1 MKEEQ
6 VTVKVVEDAKETSP
20 QEKEAAVLDAAVKDG
35 DVNPEYGLQKDGV
48 YKVNLDKPPKQKED
62 AVQEQ
67 STNEVSVR
75 DGSETSK
82 EVQEENKEESKE
94 VTGENKQEENNKS
107 NEEEQGQEIE
117 SPIEL
122 VTDEKDSTDETR
134 VDTSAEDADTTEEQ
148 KEVLQETEAQEQIE
162 YPENIQDLVKFM
174 NETGG
179 TLEDY
184 VALNKDYDQF
194 EDMAL
199 LREYY
204 QKTKPHLSIDEIDF
218 LIEDDFSY
226 DKEIDEPNLVKRKEV
241 AFKEAV
247 AQAKKDLEGQ
257 KATYYKEIKAGARLT
272 PEQQK
277 AMDFFNRYNK
287 ESAEQQKITQ
297 SQREVFDNKTKSFFN
312 DQFKGFEYKVGEKRY
327 RFNVK
332 NVNEVKNTQSDIN
345 NFVKRFLNEKNEMND
360 AAGYHKSLFTAMNAD
375 AIANHF
381 YEQGK
386 ADAIKESVKS
396 AKNIKM
402 DPRSSHQEIEAG
414 GIKAKVIS
422 GDNLS
427 GLKLKLKN
435 Y

>member
-1 MKEEQ
+1 MAEKIKAKVIEAEEPSIQEKEEIVQKNAGFDKESGMYKVDLSKPPVTEEEQIKEETDAVPEQSTDEVPVRDESETSGAVQEGNSEEKIEEPSGEEDSDADVRDQEEEIPVIEEIIEDEQTNDDETAVVAEQEEEQ
-6 VTVKVVEDAKETSP
+6 VEPVKET
-20 QEKEAAVLDAAVKDG
+20 
-35 DVNPEYGLQKDGV
+35 
-48 YKVNLDKPPKQKED
+48 
-62 AVQEQ
+62 
-67 STNEVSVR
+67 T
-75 DGSETSK
+75 T
-82 EVQEENKEESKE
+82 KEE
-94 VTGENKQEENNKS
+94 
-107 NEEEQGQEIE
+107 I
-117 SPIEL
+117 
-122 VTDEKDSTDETR
+122 D
-134 VDTSAEDADTTEEQ
+134 
-148 KEVLQETEAQEQIE
+148 
-162 YPENIQDLVKFM
+162 YPENIIDLVKFM

-204 QKTKPHLSIDEIDF
+204 QQSKPQLSLEAIDF

-226 DKEIDEPNLVKRKEV
+226 DKEIDEPKVIKRKEV

-247 AQAKKDLEGQ
+247 ASAKKHLEGQ
-257 KATYYKEIKAGARLT
+257 KSTYYKEIKAGARLT

-277 AMDFFNRYNK
+277 AMDFFNRYNE
-287 ESAEQQKITQ
+287 ESAEQEKITQ
-297 SQREVFDNKTKSFFN
+297 SQRDVFNNKTNSFFN
-312 DQFKGFEYKVGEKRY
+312 NQFKGFEYKVGEKRY

-332 NVNEVKNTQSDIN
+332 NVNEVKETQSDIN
-345 NFVKRFLNEKNEMND
+345 NFAKRFLDKNNVMND
-360 AAGYHKSLFTAMNAD
+360 AAGYHKALFTGMHAD
-375 AIANHF
+375 AIAQHF

-402 DPRSSHQEIEAG
+402 DARSGHQEIQVG

-422 GDNLS
+422 GDNLP

>member
-1 MKEEQ
+1 MAEEI
-6 VTVKVVEDAKETSP
+6 KAKAIEVEEPSL
-20 QEKEAAVLDAAVKDG
+20 QEKEEIV
-35 DVNPEYGLQKDGV
+35 QKKAGFDEESGM
-48 YKVNLDKPPKQKED
+48 YKVDLTQPPVTEEQPKEETD

-67 STNEVSVR
+67 SADEVPVR
-75 DGSETSK
+75 DESETSGEVVE
-82 EVQEENKEESKE
+82 EVQAESQE
-94 VTGENKQEENNKS
+94 PAEQEEQQ
-107 NEEEQGQEIE
+107 EEVILEEI
-117 SPIEL
+117 I
-122 VTDEKDSTDETR
+122 D
-134 VDTSAEDADTTEEQ
+134 EDAETNNTDNAGVEGSTEIADPAPQQE
-148 KEVLQETEAQEQIE
+148 EVLQETEAQEQVD
-162 YPENIQDLVKFM
+162 YPDNIMDLVKFM

-184 VALNKDYDQF
+184 VALNKDYDQL

-204 QKTKPHLSIDEIDF
+204 QQTKPHLSLEEIDF

-226 DKEIDEPNLVKRKEV
+226 DKEIDEPNLIRRKEV

-257 KATYYKEIKAGARLT
+257 KATYYKEIKAGAKLT
-272 PEQQK
+272 PDQQK
-277 AMDFFNRYNK
+277 AVDFFNRYNK
-287 ESAEQQKITQ
+287 ETAEAEKITQ
-297 SQREVFDNKTKSFFN
+297 SQRDVFNNKTNSLFN
-312 DQFKGFEYKVGEKRY
+312 DKFKGFEYKVGEKRY

-332 NVNEVKNTQSDIN
+332 NVNQVKETQSDIN
-345 NFVKRFLNEKNEMND
+345 NFAKRFLDNNNVMND
-360 AAGYHKSLFTAMNAD
+360 AAGYHKALFTAMNAD

-402 DPRSSHQEIEAG
+402 DPRSGHQEIQVG
-414 GIKAKVIS
+414 GVKAKVIS

>member
-1 MKEEQ
+1 MSEKLEAKVIDAEEP
-6 VTVKVVEDAKETSP
+6 SI
-20 QEKEAAVLDAAVKDG
+20 QEKEEIV
-35 DVNPEYGLQKDGV
+35 QKNAGFDEESGV
-48 YKVNLDKPPKQKED
+48 YKVDLSKPPVTEEQPKEETD

-67 STNEVSVR
+67 STDEVPAQDEPKISEKVVEEIRNEEPAGESDADVR
-75 DGSETSK
+75 DT
-82 EVQEENKEESKE
+82 QEEEVVLEELTDEQPNESTNVEEKPVEKVVEVEKTEVKEE
-94 VTGENKQEENNKS
+94 
-107 NEEEQGQEIE
+107 
-117 SPIEL
+117 
-122 VTDEKDSTDETR
+122 
-134 VDTSAEDADTTEEQ
+134 
-148 KEVLQETEAQEQIE
+148 IE

-184 VALNKDYDQF
+184 VALNKDYEKF
-194 EDMAL
+194 EDMSL
-199 LREYY
+199 LHEYY
-204 QKTKPHLSIDEIDF
+204 TRSKPHLSADEINF
-218 LIEDDFSY
+218 LIEDKFSF
-226 DKEIDEPNLVKRKEV
+226 DEEIDEPKDIKRKKL
-241 AFKEAV
+241 AFKEEV
-247 AQAKKDLEGQ
+247 AQAKNHLESQ
-257 KATYYKEIKAGARLT
+257 KSSYYKEIKAGSRLT

-277 AMDFFNRYNK
+277 AMDFFNRYNE
-287 ESAEQQKITQ
+287 ESAEQEKTTQ

-312 DQFKGFEYKVGEKRY
+312 NQFKGFEYNVGDKRY

-386 ADAIKESVKS
+386 SDAIKESVKS

-402 DPRSSHQEIEAG
+402 DPRSSHQEIEVG
-414 GIKAKVIS
+414 GMKAKVIS
-422 GDNLS
+422 GDSTS

>member
-1 MKEEQ
+1 MAEEIQ
-6 VTVKVVEDAKETSP
+6 AKVIDAEEPSI
-20 QEKEAAVLDAAVKDG
+20 QEKEEIV
-35 DVNPEYGLQKDGV
+35 QKNAGFDEESGV
-48 YKVNLDKPPKQKED
+48 YKVDLSKPPVTEEQPKQETD

-67 STNEVSVR
+67 STDEVPVR
-75 DGSETSK
+75 DESETSG
-82 EVQEENKEESKE
+82 EVVEEIQDEETTGKGDADVRDTQEEEIVLEEITDE
-94 VTGENKQEENNKS
+94 QTNNDETAVVAEQ
-107 NEEEQGQEIE
+107 EEEQIE
-117 SPIEL
+117 QVE
-122 VTDEKDSTDETR
+122 
-134 VDTSAEDADTTEEQ
+134 
-148 KEVLQETEAQEQIE
+148 ETEIKEEIE

-184 VALNKDYDQF
+184 VALNKDYEQF
-194 EDMAL
+194 EDMSL
-199 LREYY
+199 LHEYY
-204 QKTKPHLSIDEIDF
+204 TKSKPHLSADEINF
-218 LIEDDFSY
+218 LIEDKFSY
-226 DKEIDEPNLVKRKEV
+226 DEEIDEPKDIKRKKL
-241 AFKEAV
+241 AFKEEV
-247 AQAKKDLEGQ
+247 AQAKNHLEGQ
-257 KATYYKEIKAGARLT
+257 KANYYKEIKAGSRLT

-287 ESAEQQKITQ
+287 ESAEQEKITR

-345 NFVKRFLNEKNEMND
+345 NFVKRFLNEKNEMAD

-402 DPRSSHQEIEAG
+402 DPRSSHQEIEVG
-414 GIKAKVIS
+414 GMKARVIS
-422 GDNLS
+422 GDSTS

>member
-1 MKEEQ
+1 MSEKVE
-6 VTVKVVEDAKETSP
+6 VKVIDAEEPSI
-20 QEKEAAVLDAAVKDG
+20 QEKEEIV
-35 DVNPEYGLQKDGV
+35 QKNAGFDEESGV
-48 YKVNLDKPPKQKED
+48 YKVDLSKPPVTEEQPKEETD

-67 STNEVSVR
+67 STDEVPVQNEPETSEKVVEEIRDEEPTGESNADVR
-75 DGSETSK
+75 DT
-82 EVQEENKEESKE
+82 QEEEVILEE
-94 VTGENKQEENNKS
+94 
-107 NEEEQGQEIE
+107 
-117 SPIEL
+117 
-122 VTDEKDSTDETR
+122 VTDEQTNNDEAP
-134 VDTSAEDADTTEEQ
+134 VVAEQ
-148 KEVLQETEAQEQIE
+148 KEEQIEQVEETEVKEEIE
-162 YPENIQDLVKFM
+162 YPENIQDLVRFM

-184 VALNKDYDQF
+184 VALNKDYEKF
-194 EDMAL
+194 ENMDL
-199 LREYY
+199 LHEYY
-204 QKTKPHLSIDEIDF
+204 TKAKPHLSVDEIAF
-218 LIEDDFSY
+218 LIDDKFSF
-226 DKEIDEPNLVKRKEV
+226 DEEIDDPKDIKRKKL
-241 AFKEAV
+241 AFKEEV
-247 AQAKKDLEGQ
+247 AAAKQHLESQ
-257 KATYYKEIKAGARLT
+257 KSSYYKEIKAGSRLT

-277 AMDFFNRYNK
+277 AMDFFNRYNE
-287 ESAEQQKITQ
+287 ESAEQEKITR

-312 DQFKGFEYKVGEKRY
+312 NQFKGFEYNVGDKRY

-345 NFVKRFLNEKNEMND
+345 NFVKRFLNEKNEMAD

-402 DPRSSHQEIEAG
+402 DPRSSHQEIEVG
-414 GIKAKVIS
+414 GMKARVVS
-422 GDNLS
+422 GDNSS

>member
-1 MKEEQ
+1 MAEKIKAKVIEVEEPSIQEKEEIVQKKAGFDEESGMYKVDLTQPPVTEEEQIKKETDAVPEQSTDEVPVRNESETSGAVQEGNPEEKIEEPSGEEDSNADVRDQEEEIPVIEEIIEDEQTNDDETAVVAEQEEEQ
-6 VTVKVVEDAKETSP
+6 VEPVKET
-20 QEKEAAVLDAAVKDG
+20 
-35 DVNPEYGLQKDGV
+35 
-48 YKVNLDKPPKQKED
+48 
-62 AVQEQ
+62 
-67 STNEVSVR
+67 T
-75 DGSETSK
+75 T
-82 EVQEENKEESKE
+82 KEE
-94 VTGENKQEENNKS
+94 
-107 NEEEQGQEIE
+107 I
-117 SPIEL
+117 
-122 VTDEKDSTDETR
+122 D
-134 VDTSAEDADTTEEQ
+134 
-148 KEVLQETEAQEQIE
+148 
-162 YPENIQDLVKFM
+162 YPENIIDLVKFM

-204 QKTKPHLSIDEIDF
+204 QQSKPHLSLEEIDF

-226 DKEIDEPNLVKRKEV
+226 DKEIDEPKVIKRKEV

-247 AQAKKDLEGQ
+247 ASAKKHLEGQ
-257 KATYYKEIKAGARLT
+257 KSTYYKEIKAGARLT

-277 AMDFFNRYNK
+277 AMDFFNRYNE
-287 ESAEQQKITQ
+287 ESAEQEKITQ
-297 SQREVFDNKTKSFFN
+297 SQREVFNNKTNSLFN
-312 DQFKGFEYKVGEKRY
+312 NQFKGFEYKIGEKRY

-332 NVNEVKNTQSDIN
+332 NVNEVKETQSDIN
-345 NFVKRFLNEKNEMND
+345 NFAKRFLDKNNVMND
-360 AAGYHKSLFTAMNAD
+360 AAGYHKALFTGMHAD
-375 AIANHF
+375 AIAQHF

-402 DPRSSHQEIEAG
+402 DARSGHQEIQVG

-422 GDNLS
+422 GDNLP

>member
-1 MKEEQ
+1 MSEQ
-6 VTVKVVEDAKETSP
+6 VEAKIIDAEEPSI
-20 QEKEAAVLDAAVKDG
+20 QEKEEIV
-35 DVNPEYGLQKDGV
+35 QKNAGFDEESGM
-48 YKVNLDKPPKQKED
+48 YKVDLSKPPVTEEQPKEETD

-67 STNEVSVR
+67 STDEVPVQDEPETSGEVVEEIQDEEPTGESNEDVR
-75 DGSETSK
+75 DT
-82 EVQEENKEESKE
+82 QEEIVLEEITDEQTNDDETAVVADQKEEQ
-94 VTGENKQEENNKS
+94 V
-107 NEEEQGQEIE
+107 EQVE
-117 SPIEL
+117 
-122 VTDEKDSTDETR
+122 
-134 VDTSAEDADTTEEQ
+134 
-148 KEVLQETEAQEQIE
+148 ETEVKEEIE
-162 YPENIQDLVKFM
+162 YPENIMDLVKFM

-184 VALNKDYDQF
+184 VALNKDYEQF
-194 EDMAL
+194 EDMSL
-199 LREYY
+199 LHEYY
-204 QKTKPHLSIDEIDF
+204 TKSKPHLSADEINF
-218 LIEDDFSY
+218 LIEDKFSY
-226 DKEIDEPNLVKRKEV
+226 DEEIDEPKDIKRKKL
-241 AFKEAV
+241 AFKEEV
-247 AQAKKDLEGQ
+247 AQAKNHLESQ
-257 KATYYKEIKAGARLT
+257 KSNYYKEIKAGSRLT

-277 AMDFFNRYNK
+277 AMDFFNRYNE
-287 ESAEQQKITQ
+287 ESAEQEKITQ

-312 DQFKGFEYKVGEKRY
+312 NQFKGFEYNVGDKRY

-345 NFVKRFLNEKNEMND
+345 NFVKRFLNEKNEMAD

-402 DPRSSHQEIEAG
+402 DPRSSHQEIEVG
-414 GIKAKVIS
+414 GVKARIIS
-422 GDNLS
+422 GDNSS